1 MAAGKAIDT
10 QNQEYRVTIKR
21 GDANTGVSSVEYTVS
36 VTNPHA
42 RVLDLM
48 LRIRQEQDPSLAF
61 RYSCRVGMCG
71 SCAVVINGREGLACQ
86 TPLSGLGT
94 RDIEVAPLRSLPVKR
109 DLVPDMEPFFNAMKR
124 GHTALVPKE
133 PERRDIRTM
142 PPGDPKRAVI
152 EQHNGCITCG
162 ACFSACEWTR
172 THDGY
177 LGPSALARM
186 FMLAQDERDARGEE
200 RLERVGE
207 ADGVMRCH
215 SMGNCAVVCPVGI
228 PLKTGMMRLKA
239 LLARRG

>member
-1 MAAGKAIDT
+1 MAASEASDAKELHYT
-10 QNQEYRVTIKR
+10 VRVKR
-21 GDANTGVSSVEYTVS
+21 GGAAADTSEYQVS

-42 RVLDLM
+42 RVLDLL
-48 LRIRQEQDPSLAF
+48 LRIRQQQDPSLAF
-61 RYSCRVGMCG
+61 RFSCRVGMCG

-86 TPLSGLGT
+86 TALSSLDT
-94 RDIEVAPLRSLPVKR
+94 KEVEVAPLRSLPVKR
-109 DLVPDMEPFFNAMKR
+109 DLAPEMEPFFNAMKR
-124 GHTALVPKE
+124 GHTALIPNE
-133 PERRDIRTM
+133 PYLREIRTM
-142 PPGDPKRAVI
+142 PPDDPKRAVI

-186 FMLAQDERDARGEE
+186 FMLAQDERDAKGEE

-239 LLARRG
+239 LVARRG

>member
-1 MAAGKAIDT
+1 MAASKASDT
-10 QNQEYRVTIKR
+10 KELHYTVRVKR
-21 GDANTGVSSVEYTVS
+21 GGAAADTSQYQVS

-42 RVLDLM
+42 RVLDLL
-48 LRIRQEQDPSLAF
+48 LRIRQEQDPTLAF
-61 RYSCRVGMCG
+61 RFSCRVGMCG

-86 TPLSGLGT
+86 TALSSLDT
-94 RDIEVAPLRSLPVKR
+94 KNIEVAPLRSLPVKR
-109 DLVPDMEPFFNAMKR
+109 DLAPEMQPFFNAMKR
-124 GHTALVPKE
+124 GHTALIPQE
-133 PERRDIRTM
+133 PELREIRTM
-142 PPGDPKRAVI
+142 PPGEPTRALI

-177 LGPSALARM
+177 LGPSALTRM
-186 FMLAQDERDARGEE
+186 FMLAQDERDAKGEE

-215 SMGNCAVVCPVGI
+215 SVGNCAVVCPVGI
-228 PLKTGMMRLKA
+228 PLKTGMLRLKS